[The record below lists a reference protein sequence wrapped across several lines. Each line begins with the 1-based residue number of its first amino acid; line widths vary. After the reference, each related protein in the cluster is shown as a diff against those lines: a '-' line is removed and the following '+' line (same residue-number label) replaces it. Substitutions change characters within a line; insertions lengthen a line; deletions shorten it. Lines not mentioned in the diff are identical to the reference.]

1 MTDILKLE
9 KWIKEHPEEAAEPFL
24 NVKTQRKV
32 TLRGIYEE
40 LKNEKDTG
48 VAIVDEDLLQV
59 IREVD
64 DWLKEV

>member
-1 MTDILKLE
+1 MVDILKLE
-9 KWIKEHPEEAAEPFL
+9 KWIKAHPEEAAEPFL
-24 NVKTQRKV
+24 DVSTQRKV
-32 TLRGIYEE
+32 TLQGIYEE

-48 VAIVDEDLLQV
+48 VAIVDEDLLHV